1 MNVIVSSRVTFT
13 KRELVSNL
21 IHDIRIA
28 YSVFNDTDTSYVR
41 IPYSVFSDTDT
52 SYVKSHILYMHC
64 LDSISLYW
72 RVGILTFR
80 EQQLLFAIVKK
91 MFGR

>member
-1 MNVIVSSRVTFT
+1 MDVIVSSRVTFT

-28 YSVFNDTDTSYVR
+28 HY
-41 IPYSVFSDTDT
+41 VFSNTDS
-52 SYVKSHILYMHC
+52 SYGKSPILYMHC

-80 EQQLLFAIVKK
+80 EQQLLSAIVKK

>member
-1 MNVIVSSRVTFT
+1 MDVKVDSRVIFT

-28 YSVFNDTDTSYVR
+28 YSVF
-41 IPYSVFSDTDT
+41 SDTDS
-52 SYVKSHILYMHC
+52 SYGKSHFLYMHC

-72 RVGILTFR
+72 RVGILTLR
-80 EQQLLFAIVKK
+80 EQQLLSAIVKK

>member
-1 MNVIVSSRVTFT
+1 MNVVVSSRVTFT

-28 YSVFNDTDTSYVR
+28 YSVF
-41 IPYSVFSDTDT
+41 SDTDS
-52 SYVKSHILYMHC
+52 SYGKSHILYMHC

-80 EQQLLFAIVKK
+80 EQQLLSAIVKK

>member
-1 MNVIVSSRVTFT
+1 MDVIVSSRVTFT

-28 YSVFNDTDTSYVR
+28 YSVSSATYSSYG
-41 IPYSVFSDTDT
+41 
-52 SYVKSHILYMHC
+52 KSHILYVHC
-64 LDSISLYW
+64 LDSITLYW

-80 EQQLLFAIVKK
+80 EEQLLSAIVKR
-91 MFGR
+91 MFDK

>member
-1 MNVIVSSRVTFT
+1 MDTKVDLRVTFT
-13 KRELVSNL
+13 KRELVSGL

-28 YSVFNDTDTSYVR
+28 YSA
-41 IPYSVFSDTDT
+41 FSDIDSG
-52 SYVKSHILYMHC
+52 SYLYLCCM
-64 LDSISLYW
+64 DSISLYW

-80 EQQLLFAIVKK
+80 EKQLLDSIVKK

>member
-1 MNVIVSSRVTFT
+1 MDVKVSFRVTFT

-21 IHDIRIA
+21 IHNIRIA
-28 YSVFNDTDTSYVR
+28 YSAYSDVDSSY
-41 IPYSVFSDTDT
+41 S
-52 SYVKSHILYMHC
+52 KSRFLYMQC

-80 EQQLLFAIVKK
+80 EAQLLISIVKG